1 MLGGSLQAGGM
12 ASFADQ
18 LTEEQAQQIHAYVLA
33 RSHHEPGLL
42 ERAASWIGRHA
53 CLPVSWAA
61 D

>member
-1 MLGGSLQAGGM
+1 M

-42 ERAASWIGRHA
+42 ERAASWIGRYA